1 MLRCWVGT
9 ALAALFAVPAL
20 ARADAYDNYTN
31 SILAKVPASKLAEQV
46 KKLTPELMI
55 AHGRALPGITAAFVV
70 VRTNEGRLAKLL
82 VRPADQKI
90 SENEHLPIV
99 LVERFVT
106 FREGEERTIHASG
119 HDTRLFGDFHFSLD
133 IGQVV
138 PAKVGGDLRF
148 VVDGDKSW
156 LEPVGKAEMFL
167 VTKHLPEATPKKGPK
182 VVVTEKF
189 EPAYFNGNYKL
200 YSDGRRSGTLQL
212 KLAENSKD
220 VDGWY
225 YSDKDGA
232 KYEVSGTIGNPK
244 HLLEFTIQFPRTIE
258 TFRGML
264 FTGDGKA
271 IAGTSRLQE
280 RETGF
285 YAVRIED

>member
-1 MLRCWVGT
+1 MLRSWFGT
-9 ALAALFAVPAL
+9 ALAALIVVPAV
-20 ARADAYDNYTN
+20 AHADSFDNYTN
-31 SILAKVPASKLAEQV
+31 PILAKVPASKQAEPI

-55 AHGRALPGITAAFVV
+55 EHSRALPGITAAFVV

-82 VRPADQKI
+82 VQPAAHRITETD
-90 SENEHLPIV
+90 NVPIV

-106 FREGEERTIHASG
+106 FRDGEERAIHASG

-138 PAKVGGDLRF
+138 PAKLGGDLRY

-156 LEPVGKAEMFL
+156 LEPVGKAELFL
-167 VTKHLPEATPKKGPK
+167 VTKHLSEATPKKGPK
-182 VVVTEKF
+182 LVVGEKF

-200 YSDGRRSGTLQL
+200 YSDGRRSGTLVL
-212 KLAENSKD
+212 KLAENGKD

-232 KYEVSGTIGNPK
+232 KYEVSGVLGNPK
-244 HLLEFTIQFPRTIE
+244 HLIEFTIQFPRTIE

-285 YAVRIED
+285 YAIRID